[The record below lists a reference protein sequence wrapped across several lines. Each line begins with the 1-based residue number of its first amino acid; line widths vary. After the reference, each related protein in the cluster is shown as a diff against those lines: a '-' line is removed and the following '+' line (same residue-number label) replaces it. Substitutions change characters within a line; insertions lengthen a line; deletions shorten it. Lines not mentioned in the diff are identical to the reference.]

1 MALYN
6 LIEVLDTVS
15 NIITDGFIYA
25 DISEL
30 LDDDEN
36 SGSLLFS
43 APDPDNPEWSIEYEK
58 INSIPDN
65 QNISKC
71 SIPTN
76 KACYGVSFQE
86 LATIHHALTNAL
98 EYFKECSADKSCPPE
113 AKDEIKKSSVNC
125 RNLQAK
131 IGKFL
136 NLYMR

>member
-15 NIITDGFIYA
+15 SIITDGFIYA

-30 LDDDEN
+30 LDDEN
-36 SGSLLFS
+36 SASLFFS
-43 APDPDNPEWSIEYEK
+43 APDPDDPEWSIEYEE
-58 INSIPDN
+58 INSIPDDHD
-65 QNISKC
+65 ISKY

-98 EYFKECSADKSCPPE
+98 EYFKECSADKSYPPE
-113 AKDEIKKSSVNC
+113 TKDEIKKSSVKC

-131 IGKFL
+131 IDKFL
-136 NLYMR
+136 KHYMK